1 MSEKTIYHGITGIL
15 RPFKEYLVEEGLSSG
30 DQIVYYGCAGT
41 CTPFV
46 ELLAVAVRG
55 NHYEQVFVPLL
66 DENKARIIHEV
77 PDTGM
82 QISNIPA
89 SLEPKVLVFM
99 GGLAM
104 PYMPVTKEQ
113 VNELIRS
120 HTGAIVIGVCFM
132 SMFEKAGWLD
142 RISFDLL
149 IDGTLDP
156 VTVTKKDG

>member
-1 MSEKTIYHGITGIL
+1 MTQTTIYHGITGIL
-15 RPFKEYLVEEGLSSG
+15 RPFKEYLAEKGLKSG

-55 NHYEQVFVPLL
+55 QHYEQVYVPLL
-66 DENKARIIHEV
+66 EEMKAKILHEV
-77 PDTGM
+77 PDAGM
-82 QISNIPA
+82 QVSNVARELRPR
-89 SLEPKVLVFM
+89 VLVFM

-104 PYMPVTKEQ
+104 PHMPVTKEQ
-113 VNELIRS
+113 IKDLVAR
-120 HTGAIVIGVCFM
+120 HPDVIIAGVCFM

-142 RISFDLL
+142 TVTFDLL

-156 VTVTKKDG
+156 VTVTRND